1 MADEAKTTA
10 ADDFQ
15 GFPLTIRDLE
25 RLKRLAESSEE
36 GRIGML
42 ASADYHRQGRVH
54 VPSRWLLKIL
64 GRVSTD
70 GMPSG
75 GEDE

>member
-1 MADEAKTTA
+1 MQPEHKATA

-15 GFPLTIRDLE
+15 GFPLTIRGLE

-36 GRIGML
+36 NRIGVL

-54 VPSRWLLKIL
+54 VPSRWLLEIL

-70 GMPSG
+70 GLPSG